1 MMTASRPPTS
11 GPQHAALW
19 RPAGQD
25 LDRAASFRV
34 QQALLGDEDHTWAL
48 DRIVAERI
56 TAALRRAPEIT
67 ATHRQFRTR
76 AIEAAL
82 GHGLRQF
89 LDIGAG
95 MPTHEPIHELIADQG
110 NARVVYVDNDPLGV
124 HAARVILDDVTDGS
138 PPPHV
143 GIQIG
148 DFFYPTTIL
157 DGPVVAEWI
166 DSRQP
171 VCLLLTGLLEYCPVG
186 SDPAAVIE
194 HYRTRLAPGSLIVL
208 THPSV
213 DGLDLEKPR
222 HAHLAADARRAAA
235 CYDAT
240 ATPMVLR
247 TRDEFETFT
256 AGLDLL
262 GSGITD
268 TTSWPDPGDPRTA
281 AASLCLAAIGRV
293 QP

>member
-1 MMTASRPPTS
+1 MMTASRPPAF
-11 GPQHAALW
+11 GPQPAALW

-25 LDRAASFRV
+25 LDRPASFRV
-34 QQALLGDEDHTWAL
+34 QQALLGDDAHTWAL

-56 TAALRRAPEIT
+56 TAALRRAPAMT

-76 AIEAAL
+76 AIETAL
-82 GHGLRQF
+82 EDGLRQF

-95 MPTHEPIHELIADQG
+95 MPTHQPVHELIADHG
-110 NARVVYVDNDPLGV
+110 NAQVVYVDNDPLAV
-124 HAARVILDDVTDGS
+124 LMARVILDDVTGGN
-138 PPPHV
+138 PPAHV

-148 DFFYPTTIL
+148 DFFYPATIL
-157 DGPVVAEWI
+157 DGPAVVEWI
-166 DSRQP
+166 DLREP
-171 VCLLLTGLLEYCPVG
+171 VCLLLTGLLEYCPAG
-186 SDPAAVIE
+186 SDLAAVIE
-194 HYRTRLAPGSLIVL
+194 YYRTRLTPGSLIVL

-213 DGLDLEKPR
+213 DGLDLENPR

-247 TRDEFETFT
+247 TRDEFETLT

-262 GSGITD
+262 GSGISD
-268 TTSWPDPGDPRTA
+268 TASWPDLGDPRTA
-281 AASLCLAAIGRV
+281 AASLCLAGIGCVR
-293 QP
+293 P